1 MTVITGCQY
10 RDSGSK
16 KEPGGT
22 LALAASPGSG
32 TAPLTTTLTATATAP
47 SGQSITD
54 YAWDFGDN
62 SAVTHGATLRS
73 TGHGYP
79 RKGTFTARVT
89 VTYTSGETRSAN
101 LTITVN

>member
-1 MTVITGCQY
+1 ML
-10 RDSGSK
+10 S
-16 KEPGGT
+16 
-22 LALAASPGSG
+22 LAANPTGG

-62 SAVTHGATLRS
+62 SAISHGATPRS
-73 TGHGYP
+73 ASHSYP

-89 VTYTSGETRSAN
+89 VTYTSGETRSLN
-101 LTITVN
+101 LTIPAT